1 MNEQAITQLFKHL
14 EKNLAFWSLPLIPKF
29 LKINAVPQKL
39 IFFSI
44 VSPWEPWWHNQ
55 AVAQETTM
63 ARYLDTLM
71 GSWSQYDGA
80 DDFDADIW
88 TFFHLRK
95 ILTETFYTILLTKWI
110 RPFLYKNIYKITNFS
125 KYPPRKWSMVNRK
138 GTSFVDGLFRI
149 VPLIIV
155 IVIMTKIMW

>member
-1 MNEQAITQLFKHL
+1 MDSTEIRTPRKSKEYNLLKEQRKSQIIVPPIKKWMSKQLHNILRTCILHSGRFHL
-14 EKNLAFWSLPLIPKF
+14 SQKI
-29 LKINAVPQKL
+29 LKINAVPKKL

-80 DDFDADIW
+80 DDFDADTW
-88 TFFHLRK
+88 NFSYLRK
-95 ILTETFYTILLTKWI
+95 ILTETFDTILLTK
-110 RPFLYKNIYKITNFS
+110 
-125 KYPPRKWSMVNRK
+125 
-138 GTSFVDGLFRI
+138 
-149 VPLIIV
+149 
-155 IVIMTKIMW
+155 